1 MSSTIRS
8 RRREAAVSRHGW
20 LPRHVAAAALAAL
33 VGLGAS
39 AARAEV
45 SLFSVNTGD
54 QSFTTTGLADLNGA
68 AAGGTS
74 LSFTTTQAK
83 QRVVIIFDAT
93 CSISAA
99 SGEKWAVITIL
110 VDPAGPV
117 GEIFAPP
124 TNSITNN
131 GVVVCYQGG
140 AGRTVGRIS
149 VVASA
154 RPDVAGTSTVKVQV
168 RPVASPE
175 TPEVRLQATSLAVM
189 R

>member
-1 MSSTIRS
+1 MQ
-8 RRREAAVSRHGW
+8 G
-20 LPRHVAAAALAAL
+20 VAALALAAL
-33 VGLGAS
+33 VGLWAPAAS
-39 AARAEV
+39 ADV

-54 QSFTTTGLADLNGA
+54 QSFTATGLADLNGT

-93 CSISAA
+93 CSISGVV
-99 SGEKWAVITIL
+99 SGERWAVITIL
-110 VDPAGPV
+110 VDPAGVV
-117 GEIFAPP
+117 GEIAAPP

-131 GVVVCYQGG
+131 GVAVCRQDG
-140 AGRTVGRIS
+140 AGRTTVRIS
-149 VVASA
+149 VMASV

-168 RPVASPE
+168 RPVAFQA